1 MASALTVNEKLARL
15 SQQLSRRQTAPEQVA
30 DLLREL
36 ILGGTFKSGDR
47 IVEFKLAR
55 QLGVG
60 QPTVREALKTLIEEG
75 LVVREHNRGCSVLK
89 LSPKE
94 INQIMRLR
102 AQLEMLAVELCIE
115 TWADWK
121 REVLLK
127 ALERMNA
134 AAQEN
139 KAENYYRRDLEFHQT
154 IWRLAENPFLEKAL
168 WQVTLPYI
176 SFFVV
181 QVVSHGVFDLK
192 SGPEEHEHMARA
204 ILSGNKRHAR
214 EVTRQALERFRR
226 WGIEVLAKM
235 GNQEFAV
242 NARTRT
248 RKRRVKSDR

>member
-1 MASALTVNEKLARL
+1 MASAPLINEKLAKL
-15 SQQLSRRQTAPEQVA
+15 SHRLSRRRTAPEQVA

-36 ILGGTFKSGDR
+36 IMEGTLKPGER
-47 IVEFKLAR
+47 IVEFKIAR

-75 LVVREHNRGCSVLK
+75 LVVREHNKGCSVLK

-94 INQIMRLR
+94 IDQIMRLR

-127 ALERMNA
+127 ALARMKD
-134 AAQEN
+134 AAQGQ
-139 KAENYYRRDLEFHQT
+139 KAANYYRRDLEFHQT

-168 WQVTLPYI
+168 WQVTLSYI

-204 ILSGNKRHAR
+204 ILSGNKRQAR

-226 WGIEVLAKM
+226 WGMEVLAQM
-235 GNQEFAV
+235 GNQEFA
-242 NARTRT
+242 AALGKRQ
-248 RKRRVKSDR
+248 RKSRVVSGQ